1 MIPFAPEGLPSQIE
15 RGPHAGFLRS
25 LLVFLQ
31 SAFIRAA
38 ARMNA
43 SYPKD
48 GSEGLTAYTVATRP
62 AAASVP
68 GAIIYV
74 SDGGAGAVFQGSN
87 GSAWVNLG

>member
-25 LLVFLQ
+25 LLVFFQNAL
-31 SAFIRAA
+31 IRAA
-38 ARMNA
+38 ARMNGC
-43 SYPKD
+43 YPKD

-62 AAASVP
+62 AAASAP

-87 GSAWVNLG
+87 GSTWVNLG